1 MLAFEFLI
9 FIDDDR
15 ANNVFH
21 ELVMDES
28 GLGEMAKSFLSPVNA
43 LAYFQD
49 LEDQEGKFPE
59 IIFLDINM
67 PQMTGWEF
75 LDRFQEMKLKNYPWI
90 VILSSSNYHKDKA
103 LSDAHPLVHSYIEKP
118 LSKENLQA
126 LLNAYQDAKK

>member
-1 MLAFEFLI
+1 MQAFDFLI

-21 ELVMDES
+21 ELVMEES
-28 GLGEMAKSFLSPVNA
+28 GLGKMARSFLSPVKA
-43 LAYFQD
+43 LAYFQE
-49 LEDQEGKFPE
+49 LEEQEGKFPE

-75 LDRFQEMKLKNYPWI
+75 LDRFEELELKTHPWI

-126 LLNAYQDAKK
+126 LLNAYQDAQK

>member
-1 MLAFEFLI
+1 MQAFDFLI

-21 ELVMDES
+21 ELVMEES
-28 GLGEMAKSFLSPVNA
+28 GLGKMAKSFLSPVKA
-43 LAYFQD
+43 LAYFKE
-49 LEDQEGKFPE
+49 LEEEAGTFPE

-75 LDRFQEMKLKNYPWI
+75 LDQFEEMQLKSYPWI

-103 LSDAHPLVHSYIEKP
+103 LSEAHPMVHTYIEKP
-118 LSKENLQA
+118 LSKESLQA
-126 LLNAYQDAKK
+126 LLNAYQDAQK

>member
-1 MLAFEFLI
+1 MHKFDLLV

-15 ANNVFH
+15 PNNVFH
-21 ELVMDES
+21 ELIMEES
-28 GLGEMAKSFLSPVNA
+28 GLGKEAKSFLSPLKA
-43 LAYFQD
+43 LAYFQE
-49 LEDQEGKFPE
+49 LEDQNEIFPE

-75 LDRFQEMKLKNYPWI
+75 LDRFEEMELKKYPWI

-126 LLNAYQDAKK
+126 LLIAFQDAKK